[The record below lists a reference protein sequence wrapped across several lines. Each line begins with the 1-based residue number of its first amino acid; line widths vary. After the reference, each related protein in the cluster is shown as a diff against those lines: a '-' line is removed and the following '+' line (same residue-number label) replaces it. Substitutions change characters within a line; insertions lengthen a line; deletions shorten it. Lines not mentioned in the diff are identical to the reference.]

1 MIVPKVGEQY
11 VNNVTRH
18 ANHMTSD
25 QSSSIEL
32 YSEGRDEVLE
42 SSNYL
47 MPWDSNSTLTLNG
60 GTNTFSN
67 NGGDTTRDNNGI
79 WTQFLSE
86 DLLNLP
92 TSSSSFPNYGST
104 PNYPPSK
111 VLLVSSSAFLCIFS
125 LRAKTFR
132 CCETFYMSIDRMVTI
147 RFTCR
152 YELK

>member
-11 VNNVTRH
+11 VNNVTMH

-42 SSNYL
+42 SSTYL
-47 MPWDSNSTLTLNG
+47 MPWDANSTQTLNG
-60 GTNTFSN
+60 ANNFSN
-67 NGGDTTRDNNGI
+67 NGGDISRDNNGI

-92 TSSSSFPNYGST
+92 TSSSFPNYGST

-111 VLLVSSSAFLCIFS
+111 VLRVSLYFIIM
-125 LRAKTFR
+125 
-132 CCETFYMSIDRMVTI
+132 Y
-147 RFTCR
+147 
-152 YELK
+152 